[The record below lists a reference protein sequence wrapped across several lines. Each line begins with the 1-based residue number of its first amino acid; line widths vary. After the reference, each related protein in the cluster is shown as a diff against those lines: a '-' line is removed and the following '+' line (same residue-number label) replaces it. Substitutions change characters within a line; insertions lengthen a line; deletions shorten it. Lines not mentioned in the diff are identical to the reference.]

1 MLGPANLNFKKP
13 NCYKERRLEMQT
25 IVVKDLMI
33 PIADYATVSEEANL
47 YEAVIALEEAQRS
60 FDQNKY
66 RHRAILVYDAN
77 RRIVGKLSQLD
88 VIRSL
93 EPKYE
98 GIGDLQDLTR
108 FGLNPDYI
116 RQMIKDHGLWKQPID
131 DICKTAAKLRV
142 KDIMYTLTEGEYV
155 ADDATLNEAVHRLI
169 VGRHQSLLV
178 TQGKEIVGVL
188 RLTDVF
194 SKICEYIKACE
205 I

>member
-1 MLGPANLNFKKP
+1 
-13 NCYKERRLEMQT
+13 MQT

-33 PIADYATVSEEANL
+33 PLADYATVSEEANL
-47 YEAVIALEEAQRS
+47 YEAVFALEEAQKH

-66 RHRAILVYDAN
+66 RHRAILVYDKN

-131 DICKTAAKLRV
+131 DICKTAAKLKV
-142 KDIMYTLTEGEYV
+142 KDIMYTPTQGEYV
-155 ADDATLNEAVHRLI
+155 AEDATLNEAVHRLI

-194 SKICEYIKACE
+194 TKICGFIKACE